1 MNGRNGY
8 AVFFYPQ
15 ALEALGDGIK
25 PYLQDGPAGA
35 HVRCDEVDTGGAF
48 IELTLH
54 GHDAQGADIALE
66 LMVPSAMVRMIVST
80 QSDGSFG
87 FGPRTPDKPA
97 QPLPVTGPTAPAS
110 DAPAQALPTS
120 DSPERPAT

>member
-15 ALEALGDGIK
+15 ALEALGDAIK
-25 PYLQDGPAGA
+25 PYVQDGPAGA

-48 IELTLH
+48 IELTLN
-54 GHDAQGADIALE
+54 GHDASGADVALE
-66 LMVPSAMVRMIVST
+66 LMVPSAMVRLIAST
-80 QSDGSFG
+80 QSDGTFG

-97 QPLPVTGPTAPAS
+97 HPLPVTGPTAPAPDAPSQSGPAS
-110 DAPAQALPTS
+110 DAP
-120 DSPERPAT
+120 DRPAT